1 MSLIF
6 GVGYNGD
13 GEYKAFIG
21 GNGVPH
27 YEVWKG
33 MLRRCYSDRF
43 KEKNKSY
50 ESCSVH
56 PDWHNFQNFADWYL
70 SHEFYG
76 LGYELDKDILV
87 QGNREYSSTT
97 CCLVPRQ
104 LNLLIQK
111 PQKKSSK
118 LPVGVTK
125 AARGG
130 KYMARIRMYGQ
141 YKSLG
146 NFETPELAGKK
157 YKEKKE
163 SYVKEVVRS
172 WEGLISED
180 VYQAFVGW
188 ELKQD
193 ER

>member
-70 SHEFYG
+70 NHEFYG

-87 QGNREYSSTT
+87 QGNRVYSSTT

-111 PQKKSSK
+111 PQKKSNK

-130 KYMARIRMYGQ
+130 KYMARIRMYGK

-163 SYVKEVVRS
+163 SYVREVVRS

-180 VYQAFVGW
+180 VYQAFMGW